1 MIRTKKELLFYIMA
15 DSMMNR
21 GYFKPSIKQRIHS
34 LISPDYIMDFLVAMR
49 KVDYFSHSIGGCI
62 QLRYYRH
69 KLKNL
74 SLKLGFSIEPDVFGY
89 GLIIP
94 HYGTIVV
101 GPNNKIGNYAVL
113 HTSTCIT
120 SRPKSI
126 GDYFYLSTGAKV
138 ITGED
143 IGDNVMVSANSVVI
157 KGCIGGNALLVGA
170 PAYRKKTIP
179 AWFEYQGNT
188 NTINRIRL
196 VERLKKSIGL

>member
-1 MIRTKKELLFYIMA
+1 MIRTEKELEFYIRA
-15 DSMMNR
+15 DYMMNR
-21 GYFKPSIKQRIHS
+21 GYFKPSFKQR
-34 LISPDYIMDFLVAMR
+34 LREFFFPDYIMDYLISMR
-49 KVDYFSHSIGGCI
+49 KVDYYSNRGGYLLVI
-62 QLRYYRH
+62 NKIKFRR
-69 KLKNL
+69 L
-74 SLKLGFSIEPDVFGY
+74 SVKLGFSIPPGVFGY
-89 GLIIP
+89 GLILP

-126 GDYFYLSTGAKV
+126 GDNFYLSTGAKV

-143 IGDNVMVSANSVVI
+143 LGDNIMISANSVVI
-157 KGCIGGNALLVGA
+157 KGCIDGNALLVGA

-188 NTINRIRL
+188 NTINRILL

>member
-1 MIRTKKELLFYIMA
+1 M
-15 DSMMNR
+15 
-21 GYFKPSIKQRIHS
+21 GQ
-34 LISPDYIMDFLVAMR
+34 
-49 KVDYFSHSIGGCI
+49 
-62 QLRYYRH
+62 
-69 KLKNL
+69 
-74 SLKLGFSIEPDVFGY
+74 
-89 GLIIP
+89 
-94 HYGTIVV
+94 
-101 GPNNKIGNYAVL
+101 NNKIGNYAVL

-126 GDYFYLSTGAKV
+126 GDYFYDSTGATV
-138 ITGED
+138 ITGEA

>member
-1 MIRTKKELLFYIMA
+1 MIRTEQELEFYIRA
-15 DSMMNR
+15 DYMMNR
-21 GYFKPSIKQRIHS
+21 GYFKPSFKQR
-34 LISPDYIMDFLVAMR
+34 LREFFFPDYIMDYLISMR
-49 KVDYFSHSIGGCI
+49 KVDYYSNRGGYLLVI
-62 QLRYYRH
+62 NKIKFRR
-69 KLKNL
+69 L
-74 SLKLGFSIEPDVFGY
+74 SVKLGFSIPPGVFGY
-89 GLIIP
+89 GLILP

-126 GDYFYLSTGAKV
+126 GDNFYLSTGAKV

-143 IGDNVMVSANSVVI
+143 LGDNIMISANSVVI
-157 KGCIGGNALLVGA
+157 KGCIDGNALLVGA

-188 NTINRIRL
+188 NTINRILL

>member
-1 MIRTKKELLFYIMA
+1 MIRTEKELEFYIRA
-15 DSMMNR
+15 DYMMNR
-21 GYFKPSIKQRIHS
+21 GYFKPSFKQR
-34 LISPDYIMDFLVAMR
+34 LREFFFPDYIMDYLISMR
-49 KVDYFSHSIGGCI
+49 KVDYYSNRGGYLLVI
-62 QLRYYRH
+62 NKIKFRR
-69 KLKNL
+69 L
-74 SLKLGFSIEPDVFGY
+74 SVKLGFSIPPGVFGY
-89 GLIIP
+89 GLILP

-126 GDYFYLSTGAKV
+126 GDNFYLSTGAKV

-143 IGDNVMVSANSVVI
+143 LGDNIMISANSVVI
-157 KGCIGGNALLVGA
+157 KGCIDGNALLVGA

-188 NTINRIRL
+188 NTINRILL
-196 VERLKKSIGL
+196 VERLRKSIGL

>member
-1 MIRTKKELLFYIMA
+1 MLQCGKLITYLTQ
-15 DSMMNR
+15 R
-21 GYFKPSIKQRIHS
+21 GGGIK
-34 LISPDYIMDFLVAMR
+34 L
-49 KVDYFSHSIGGCI
+49 K
-62 QLRYYRH
+62 YYRH
-69 KLKNL
+69 KFKNL

-157 KGCIGGNALLVGA
+157 KGYIGGNALLVGA

-196 VERLKKSIGL
+196 VERLKKSMGL